1 MEGLE
6 IFNHHLLEE
15 IDDEI
20 PQFEEFTNRAL
31 KCFMEY
37 EPLDF
42 VPLADM
48 HWKWTD
54 AMSDNKRVSIIAF
67 RESMK
72 STMALV
78 KASYLM
84 MTTPNLRLMLASSN
98 MTKAV
103 RRLQWFDEFVQRY
116 PRLRAM
122 RDNSRWS
129 SSQKIF
135 TNGARISASA
145 VGVAMEGERVHGAI
159 LDDILEEF
167 PRFSDEKV
175 IHWMTQVVVPF
186 LLPKAWMWLLQTQ
199 KRLGDITDW
208 VGENPAWISIRQPI
222 TDPEGNPVWE
232 EYWDEE
238 RIEGRRTEMP
248 KREFESEYMLNC
260 LSDETAVV
268 PFNTIQPC
276 LEPQQSLDDV
286 PKGWD
291 VVMGVDLAVG
301 MDVANDE
308 TAYCVVAF
316 NRETKERKI
325 VHLWSGRIQA
335 EGFGWLSAQV
345 DNLKSLAEQFN
356 PRVIMVESNGYQRLV
371 HNAAKETAGL
381 PVQRHNTGSE
391 KHHGSVGI
399 PSIAFHMEQRRYQI
413 PYDRDAQEKLQPLI
427 RGLTGLTYGL
437 NGKLMGH
444 TPDTVISL
452 WMCELAIQTLEKKD
466 IFVTKWDYF

>member
-1 MEGLE
+1 MEGLST
-6 IFNHHLLEE
+6 FNYHLLEE
-15 IDDEI
+15 LEDEV
-20 PQFEEFTNRAL
+20 PKFEEFTNTSL

-48 HWKWTD
+48 HWDWAKSMTD
-54 AMSDNKRVSIIAF
+54 NDRVSIVAF

-72 STMALV
+72 TTMAMV
-78 KASYLM
+78 KVAYLM
-84 MTTPNLRLMLASSN
+84 MITPNLRIMLGSSN
-98 MTKAV
+98 MTKAI
-103 RRLQWFDEFVQRY
+103 RRLQWFDEYVNRY

-122 RDNSRWS
+122 RDNNKWS
-129 SSQKIF
+129 NSQKFF
-135 TNGARISASA
+135 TNGSRISASA
-145 VGVAMEGERVHGAI
+145 VGVAMEGERVHLVI

-167 PRFSDEKV
+167 PRFTDEKV

-186 LLPKAWMWLLQTQ
+186 LLPKAKMWLLQTQ

-208 VGENPAWISIRQPI
+208 VAENPAWTSIRQPI
-222 TDPEGNPVWE
+222 VDKEGKSVWE
-232 EYWDEE
+232 EYWDEK

-248 KREFESEYMLNC
+248 NREFESEYMLNC
-260 LSDETAVV
+260 LSDESAVI
-268 PFNTIQPC
+268 PYQTIQPC
-276 LEPQQSLDDV
+276 LDPQQSLDVV
-286 PKGWD
+286 PNGWD

-316 NRETKERKI
+316 NRDTKERKI
-325 VHLWSGRIQA
+325 IHLWSGRVQA

-345 DNLKSLAEQFN
+345 DNLKALAEQFN

-391 KHHGSVGI
+391 KHHSSVGI
-399 PSIAFHMEQRRYQI
+399 PSIAFHMEQQRYQI
-413 PYDRDAQEKLQPLI
+413 PYDLNAQEKLQPLI
-427 RGLTGLTYGL
+427 KGLTSLTYGL
-437 NGKLMGH
+437 SGKLIGH

-466 IFVTKWDYF
+466 IFFTRWEGF

>member
-1 MEGLE
+1 ME
-6 IFNHHLLEE
+6 F
-15 IDDEI
+15 
-20 PQFEEFTNRAL
+20 
-31 KCFMEY
+31 

-48 HWKWTD
+48 HWDWAKTMTEND
-54 AMSDNKRVSIIAF
+54 RVSIVAF

-72 STMALV
+72 TTMAMV
-78 KASYLM
+78 KVAYLM
-84 MTTPNLRLMLASSN
+84 MTTPNLRIMLGSSN
-98 MTKAV
+98 MTKAI
-103 RRLQWFDEFVQRY
+103 RRLQWFDEFVNRY
-116 PRLRAM
+116 PRLKSL
-122 RDNSRWS
+122 RDNHRWS
-129 SSQKIF
+129 SSQKFF

-145 VGVAMEGERVHGAI
+145 VGTAMEGERVHGVI

-186 LLPKAWMWLLQTQ
+186 LLPKGWMWLLQTQ
-199 KRLGDITDW
+199 KRVGDITDW
-208 VGENPAWISIRQPI
+208 VGKNPAWVNIRQPI
-222 TDPEGNPVWE
+222 VDDLGKPVWK
-232 EYWDEE
+232 EYWSEE

-248 KREFESEYMLNC
+248 NREFESEYMLNC

-268 PFNTIQPC
+268 PFQTIQPC
-276 LEPQQSLDDV
+276 LDSQGKLNEV
-286 PKGWD
+286 PRGWD

-301 MDVANDE
+301 MDVKNDE

-316 NRETKERKI
+316 NRETKQRKI
-325 VHLWSGRIQA
+325 IHLWAGRVQA

-391 KHHGSVGI
+391 KHHSSVGI
-399 PSIAFHMEQRRYQI
+399 PSIAFHMEQHRYTI
-413 PYDRDAQEKLQPLI
+413 PYNPESQEKLEPLI
-427 RGLTGLTYGL
+427 RGLTSLTYGL
-437 NGKLMGH
+437 SGKLVGH
-444 TPDTVISL
+444 TPDSVISL
-452 WMCELAIQTLEKKD
+452 WMCELAIQTLEKRD
-466 IFVTKWDYF
+466 IAFTTWDSF